1 MFRESSITLLHSV
14 FIFWTSGGDALR
26 TALVAG
32 HLVAAVDVLALGAA
46 LRTRLR
52 VRVEPPT
59 RRVLLHRRLQRVH
72 AVRLLEQRARLLVAS
87 LVLLDQRIQLT
98 CSAHVLYMYSMD
110 AVGLLHCMYC
120 TVHCISTNTVFS
132 GMQFRKTRLETDNE
146 NWKYRTKSVT

>member
-1 MFRESSITLLHSV
+1 MLSDIAQCVYILDECS
-14 FIFWTSGGDALR
+14 DALR
-26 TALVAG
+26 TALVAS

-72 AVRLLEQRARLLVAS
+72 AVRLLEQRARLFVAS

-98 CSAHVLYMYSMD
+98 CSVHV
-110 AVGLLHCMYC
+110 LHCMDAAGFLHSMYC
-120 TVHCISTNTVFS
+120 RVNCISANTVFN
-132 GMQFRKTRLETDNE
+132 GNTVCNLEKRDC
-146 NWKYRTKSVT
+146 KPIMK